1 MTAVPQ
7 KDLFISC
14 PASAVPQCCAQS
26 TELPKPRALVMPGR
40 MKTTFSPSPKKSTPS
55 KKKFDALSS
64 MACACPTR
72 AANADTTSFR
82 ASPNRHKGAKD
93 TKECAGFQKRR
104 YNCSQVLR

>member
-7 KDLFISC
+7 KDLIHFLPGFSS
-14 PASAVPQCCAQS
+14 SAMLCA
-26 TELPKPRALVMPGR
+26 RALVMPGR

-64 MACACPTR
+64 MACAYPTR

-104 YNCSQVLR
+104 YNCSQLLRRRGGK